1 MNLRVDE
8 KGLQTLARGEFFK
21 LSPYLFAF
29 NLSRFIKPHKPLIKA
44 VFKLTLTRK
53 IRTKLKKS
61 LRDSDFVKPRLE
73 RSAKFQSFKI
83 AKITQNFDKFKAFIQ
98 V

>member
-8 KGLQTLARGEFFK
+8 KGLQTLACGEFFK
-21 LSPYLFAF
+21 LSPYLFVF

-44 VFKLTLTRK
+44 VFKLALARK

-73 RSAKFQSFKI
+73 RSAKFQPFKI
-83 AKITQNFDKFKAFIQ
+83 AKITQNFDKFKAFI
-98 V
+98 